1 VEPGPRILVGPRP
14 VAAVVG
20 VADSRL
26 LLTVL
31 AQNAIQ
37 APVAGMIAAATAA
50 LVAAFVVATV
60 SLDVGHVSRY
70 ASCDGSIVYML

>member
-1 VEPGPRILVGPRP
+1 M
-14 VAAVVG
+14 VG
-20 VADSRL
+20 VVDSRL

-31 AQNAIQ
+31 AQNAIR

-50 LVAAFVVATV
+50 LVAEFAVATV

-70 ASCDGSIVYML
+70 ASCAGSIVYML